1 MKRRT
6 STPSK
11 ATPSKRP
18 KDVFLVEKVVDMR
31 KTSKGLEYL
40 VAWQGFPKATDNTWE
55 PAENIFDAALI
66 SDFEASLML
75 RSATLATINPKAS
88 VTAPTPKAAMSNKK
102 PKAAAVK
109 LTTMKVTPATEPT
122 VYVAGTS
129 KATVAAPVADTQMQT
144 LLAPSKLLVLIPAA
158 IGLVFLISVGVGFF
172 RV

>member
-75 RSATLATINPKAS
+75 RSAMLATINPKAS
-88 VTAPTPKAAMSNKK
+88 VAAPTPKAAMSNKK
-102 PKAAAVK
+102 PKAAAGK
-109 LTTMKVTPATEPT
+109 LTMKVMPATEPA
-122 VYVAGTS
+122 VDVAGTS
-129 KATVAAPVADTQMQT
+129 KATVAAPVAETQMQT